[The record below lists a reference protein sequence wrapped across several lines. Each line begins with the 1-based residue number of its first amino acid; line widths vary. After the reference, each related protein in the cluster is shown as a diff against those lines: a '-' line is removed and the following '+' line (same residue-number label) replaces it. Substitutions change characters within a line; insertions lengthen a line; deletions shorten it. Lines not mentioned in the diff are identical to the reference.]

1 MPPAHATHHRIECEG
16 WLNVHVG
23 SKGAA
28 ATRKYVV
35 VDGFVLR
42 IFDKEPLGAHA
53 EDTTPA
59 EEIIDLRYVDK
70 MTIGDEFKPPPAGAC
85 TLHGKDENSKHKHK
99 ELTIEPEA
107 VVGGADAEHCWW
119 LKHVMS
125 ALSDHAVAPALR
137 KWRDE
142 ATVLALITEYH
153 HQPVAYKH
161 SDKEWRKAIEKE
173 KKAEEKL
180 HAKEEKAAQ
189 SGKGAHGGSGKA
201 PAHAASGES
210 IAEKLAKAQAKREQ
224 HGAASEAAEAD
235 ASYVDVS
242 DSTGVA
248 GEHGPPASHHLSAA
262 ERAAQRKLVGLGN
275 AHLVS
280 AEQPEKGPQQ
290 GEESVQRYALG
301 GGATA
306 VVGAGGKPLGVE
318 TAPAVHEKSA
328 AAAASKAKAAAV
340 PAVVAKQESTEEL
353 EEVDEAAE
361 RLSKAAVGQGEWW
374 FVKDGEGKIDGP
386 FSNNEMKKTYQKGLV
401 HETTYVHFLPL
412 WEEKEPPT
420 CAYVG
425 DSMFAVLEECCTA
438 SGPPFME

>member
-59 EEIIDLRYVDK
+59 EEIIDLRYVEK
-70 MTIGDEFKPPPAGAC
+70 MTIGDEFKPPPAGPC
-85 TLHGKDENSKHKHK
+85 TLTGKDENSKHKHK
-99 ELTIEPEA
+99 ELTIDPEA

-125 ALSDHAVAPALR
+125 ALPDHAVAPALR

-153 HQPVAYKH
+153 HQPIAYKH
-161 SDKEWRKAIEKE
+161 SDKEWRKEIAKE
-173 KKAEEKL
+173 KKAEEKA
-180 HAKEEKAAQ
+180 HAKEEKAHA
-189 SGKGAHGGSGKA
+189 SSVSGKA

-210 IAEKLAKAQAKREQ
+210 IAEKLARAQAKREQ
-224 HGAASEAAEAD
+224 HSEADKSEAD
-235 ASYVDVS
+235 KDYVDVS
-242 DSTGVA
+242 DSTSFA
-248 GEHGPPASHHLSAA
+248 GEHTLNTHLSAA
-262 ERAAQRKLVGLGN
+262 ERAAQRKLVGLGD

-280 AEQPEKGPQQ
+280 KEDKSKVG
-290 GEESVQRYALG
+290 GGSEESVQRYALG

-306 VVGAGGKPLGVE
+306 VVGKDGKPLGVE
-318 TAPAVHEKSA
+318 TAAGVHEKSTKPKGSGASSA
-328 AAAASKAKAAAV
+328 AYAAMPGTAGKKV
-340 PAVVAKQESTEEL
+340 EEEE
-353 EEVDEAAE
+353 EEVDDVTDG
-361 RLSKAAVGQGEWW
+361 LKKAKLDEWW

-386 FSNNEMKKTYQKGLV
+386 FTNAEMKKKYQKGLV
-401 HETTYVHFLPL
+401 HETSNVHFLPF
-412 WEEKEPPT
+412 WEEAEKPT
-420 CAYVG
+420 TAYVS
-425 DSMFAVLEECCTA
+425 DSIFAPLEEMCTT
-438 SGPPFME
+438 SGPPFMDSVH